1 MEERANTKIWLAR
14 LRDIIVAYMRNR
26 APDPFM
32 EWFRHK
38 DSRGFFADDFERV
51 LVILIDAR
59 FDQMTTA
66 EKALENTKMA
76 VEANCLKKAIEPD
89 KLPLLI
95 PRQYF
100 TAEGWTESFIMALPN
115 LHRIARRIVAQKSWN
130 ANDLF
135 DLMLHEIRARYL
147 GVKTT
152 RLAVRWLHE
161 LVASLDINM
170 ATYEI
175 PIDRLVYRVS
185 CRLGLINPNTDKYSG
200 RRSIADVKIQTLVKR
215 LLPDRPW
222 FFDEPLWSSGRK
234 AVNGGHCYPRNP
246 NCKGCIF
253 ESICSKRFLDSDPAK
268 IGMETKPIRGLPKK
282 RSAPTS
288 TKKSQ
293 APTMTQ
299 KQAEFAKF
307 VEELKKKGTKGEEWR
322 EKMKQWRREHS
333 ESR

>member
-1 MEERANTKIWLAR
+1 MKFRDLIITYTK
-14 LRDIIVAYMRNR
+14 NR

-32 EWFRHK
+32 IWFRQK
-38 DSRGFFADDFERV
+38 DSKDFFVDDFERV

-76 VEANCLKKAIEPD
+76 VEANCLKKAIEPN

-100 TAEGWTESFIMALPN
+100 TAEGWTESFIVALPN
-115 LHRIARRIVAQKSWN
+115 LHTIARRIVTQKSWN

-135 DLMLHEIRARYL
+135 DLMLHKIRARYL

-161 LVASLDINM
+161 LVSSLDINM
-170 ATYEI
+170 TTYEI
-175 PIDRLVYRVS
+175 PIDRLVYRVA
-185 CRLGLINPNTDKYSG
+185 CRLGLIDPNTDKYSG

-222 FFDEPLWSSGRK
+222 LFDEPLWSSGRR

-253 ESICSKRFLDSDPAK
+253 ESICPKRFLDFDPAK
-268 IGMETKPIRGLPKK
+268 IGMETKPIHGSPKR
-282 RSAPTS
+282 RSASTS
-288 TKKSQ
+288 KKSQ
-293 APTMTQ
+293 APTITQ

-307 VEELKKKGTKGEEWR
+307 VEELKKKGTKGGEWR

-333 ESR
+333 ENR